1 MITIFDR
8 SLFFFIVLSTVIFPL
23 ADGFTSDNKDDAQ
36 WQQAI
41 ESRNWIFPQDH
52 GAHPEYRTEW
62 WYFTGNLKDNSGN
75 KYGYQLTFF
84 RQGLRTAVLDSSN
97 QWAIRDIYIAHFTI
111 TDIKEGRFTMDERM
125 SRAGP
130 GLAGVL
136 TGNMAVW
143 LFNWQARMNGDKIIL
158 EAGNR
163 DMQLNLE
170 LKPRKPLAFHG
181 DRGLSKKG
189 SGKGQASYYTSF
201 TDLETS
207 GSIKTKPDG
216 PQITIQGIS
225 WFDHEFGSAQLAQD
239 QEGWDWFGLHLSDGR
254 DLMIYLLRKTD
265 KSLNPESS
273 GTIVEPDGTSRNIK
287 PSGISVTVLD
297 RWKSK
302 RSGGS
307 YPCRWRITIPSEQ
320 IDITVAPLVADQEL
334 DTRQTTGIIYW
345 EGAVVG
351 QGMSRGRKIDCE
363 GYIELTGYA
372 GSLGGIF

>member
-8 SLFFFIVLSTVIFPL
+8 SLFFFIVLSTVIFPF

-170 LKPRKPLAFHG
+170 LKPRKPLAFHC

-201 TDLETS
+201 TDLETN

-345 EGAVVG
+345 EGAVAG